1 MNWVFREPQRDPNL
15 GAALRQLER
24 EGLPADDSTAL
35 QRRISAAAVPR
46 LARLRSAS
54 PRWWE
59 WISRWIPVAV
69 PLGVSASLA
78 AGLLATG
85 VEDASSNNGYAVEV
99 GADST
104 LVIAAF
110 SEAGAGGE
118 WAAHFV
124 TPENGDW
131 LLEQAVTQ

>member
-1 MNWVFREPQRDPNL
+1 MKWLFHEPERDPKL

-24 EGLPADDSTAL
+24 ESAVADDSTHL

-46 LARLRSAS
+46 LAQLRSPA
-54 PRWWE
+54 PHWWDWITRWV
-59 WISRWIPVAV
+59 PVAV
-69 PLGVSASLA
+69 PVGLAASLA
-78 AGLLATG
+78 AGLLVTG
-85 VEDASSNNGYAVEV
+85 VQDASSNTDYAVEG

-110 SEAGAGGE
+110 SEAGARAE

-124 TPENGDW
+124 TPEAGDW
-131 LLEQAVTQ
+131 LLEQAVTR